1 MRRESCKA
9 GAERREAHL
18 FESSISQG
26 KVALDVMRIPM
37 NYLLPLLSVATREG
51 GGGEETNFKKKNLD
65 RLKEVASNLK
75 GTLSICCPSC
85 MKLYFPA
92 TSYLICSSWAVSHW

>member
-1 MRRESCKA
+1 MEHWRT
-9 GAERREAHL
+9 GAEGSKDVHL
-18 FESSISQG
+18 FELSVSQG
-26 KVALDVMRIPM
+26 KVAPDIMRIPM
-37 NYLLPLLSVATREG
+37 NYLSPLLSIATRER
-51 GGGEETNFKKKNLD
+51 GGGEQTNFFFNLD